1 MDLHLDDGD
10 ISQDHL
16 GLGED
21 DMSFTDKSFSCDVL
35 KTPVKTPVKPSGEKS
50 KPVKDVDEETK
61 VVKGKEE
68 SEVQEFD
75 KENIP
80 PQQPAQSDLPSVF
93 SQDKKDVG
101 EKSKPVNDVDEK
113 TKVVEGKENSEDQ
126 EFDKENHPP
135 QQQAQ
140 SDLPSVFS
148 QDKKDATVK
157 DRGLLTP
164 VKMVAHGDASPVKS
178 FQTSTPVSQV
188 KMSSCQEECEDEE
201 DTANTSS
208 PFDESFMTQ

>member
-50 KPVKDVDEETK
+50 NPVKDVDEETK

-93 SQDKKDVG
+93 SQDKKD
-101 EKSKPVNDVDEK
+101 
-113 TKVVEGKENSEDQ
+113 
-126 EFDKENHPP
+126 
-135 QQQAQ
+135 
-140 SDLPSVFS
+140 
-148 QDKKDATVK
+148 ATVK

-164 VKMVAHGDASPVKS
+164 VKMVAHGDGASPVKS